1 MGVRDLFFW
10 ASEAKRKG
18 VNRQIEACNAAL
30 LPRQE
35 ASVINEEMESLR
47 VKATEI
53 DQDVDEI
60 AQWEKENAELMA
72 QAAIKAKAARA
83 RKKANVAAGVL
94 GKPKKRSKIPANA
107 RRIR

>member
-1 MGVRDLFFW
+1 MGVRDVFFW
-10 ASEAKRKG
+10 ASEAKRKV

-30 LPRQE
+30 LPQQSPE
-35 ASVINEEMESLR
+35 DINKEMESLR

-60 AQWEKENAELMA
+60 AQWERENAELMA
-72 QAAIKAKAARA
+72 QAAVKAKAARA
-83 RKKANVAAGVL
+83 RKKANVAAGVV
-94 GKPKKRSKIPANA
+94 GKPKKKSKIPANA